1 MVGDRAVKA
10 ESREREREGTDEK
23 RTLDRD
29 KYLFFFFF
37 STTRCRFSLWAER
50 GEEKKVWK
58 VRILG
63 DLIFSSFKFKDI

>member
-37 STTRCRFSLWAER
+37 LNNTMSFFFMGRERR
-50 GEEKKVWK
+50 GEKSVGFFFFFFFEFPSV
-58 VRILG
+58 G
-63 DLIFSSFKFKDI
+63 F